1 MGKRVKYMGFE
12 GAKIPPN
19 EIALEEAVLGA
30 LLIERDAF
38 EKVSDILNKDCFYKD
53 INGIVYNAIAELAK
67 QKNPIDILTV
77 TSWLRKAGKLETA
90 GGEYYIVELAKHV
103 SSGAN
108 IETHARLVVEAY
120 LAREGIRIGGEFQQ
134 RLYENNEDVFE
145 LLDEYFKEIDAIRN
159 YGIDSEG
166 EVPLGVSIDERV
178 KEKEEMVRNK
188 IEITGITTG
197 NKTLDSITSGHN
209 KGNVYVYGGAT
220 GMGKSVKGLNFARIA
235 AELGHR
241 VPVFSLEMPK
251 NDFIDRFL
259 SEEARIPLHDYRSNR
274 MTDYDIVKM
283 RAAAQAFKKL
293 PITIFDNPSA
303 NTNYIRKKLKSEIKK
318 YGSIGL
324 VVIDYAQLLKCSE
337 KAGTREQELSIAIKE
352 VKVIAKEFN
361 VPIVL
366 LAMIGR
372 GIWQVSDRRPNLNH
386 LRETAELEN
395 TADFVGLIYRP
406 SYYFDYLNHPDLKDP
421 ESKISKIEKW
431 EYDFLSELIVC
442 KNRAGIPNCV
452 LHEKFYGHYSCFT
465 TEYLDSEKEPFETDN
480 NDILPSFSD
489 TLPF

>member
-1 MGKRVKYMGFE
+1 MERRKPRVNFDIGGKL
-12 GAKIPPN
+12 PPQ
-19 EIALEEAVLGA
+19 ETQAEVAVLGV
-30 LLIERDAF
+30 LLIEKDSF
-38 EKVSDILNKDCFYKD
+38 EKVCDILNPNCFYKNEHQ
-53 INGIVYNAIAELAK
+53 IIYKAILELHAEK
-67 QKNPIDILTV
+67 KNVDILTV
-77 TSWLRKAGKLETA
+77 TAQLKKSNELDSV
-90 GGEYYIVELAKHV
+90 GGPFFIVQLTDKVV
-103 SSGAN
+103 SSAHL
-108 IETHARLVVEAY
+108 EDHARLIAEAY
-120 LAREGIRIGGEFQQ
+120 LSREVIRISGEYQSRAFSG
-134 RLYENNEDVFE
+134 EEDIFD
-145 LLDEYFKEIDAIRN
+145 LMDEFHKEVDAIRN

-166 EVPLGVSIDERV
+166 EVPLGVAIDERV

-197 NKTLDSITSGHN
+197 NKALDSITSGHN

-259 SEEARIPLHDYRSNR
+259 SEEARIPLHDYRANR
-274 MTDYDIVKM
+274 MTDYDINKM

-337 KAGTREQELSIAIKE
+337 KAGTREQELSIAIKD
-352 VKVIAKEFN
+352 VKVIAKEFD
-361 VPIVL
+361 VPIIL

-372 GIWQVSDRRPNLNH
+372 GIWQVSDRRPTLNH

-395 TADFVGLIYRP
+395 TADFVGLIYRG
-406 SYYFDYLNHPDLKDP
+406 SYYFDYINHPDLKDP

-431 EYDFLSELIVC
+431 EYDLHSELIVC
-442 KNRAGIPNCV
+442 KNRAGIPNAV
-452 LHEKFYGHYSCFT
+452 IYEKFYGQYSCFT
-465 TEYLDSEKEPFETDN
+465 TENLESHQEPFENEPTN
-480 NDILPSFSD
+480 SD
-489 TLPF
+489 LNIPLPF